1 MYKKIIKKIE
11 PELEKVIQYV
21 KDELK
26 KVRTNRASPSLV
38 EDIRANCYGEKMP
51 IKQLAAISCPETKQI
66 LIQPWESSYLEPI
79 EKAIAKS
86 DLNLNPIVEQDSIRI
101 TIPSMTKEYREEL
114 DHLLSEKQ
122 EQARQ
127 TVRKWRQKAWSEIQ
141 EAFQE
146 GNISE
151 DEKYKAKED
160 LQDLVEQYKEKIEE
174 LIDKKRE
181 EVKNK

>member
-1 MYKKIIKKIE
+1 MHKKIINKIK
-11 PELEKVIQYV
+11 PELEKVVEYV

-26 KVRTNRASPSLV
+26 KVRTNRATPSLV
-38 EDIRANCYGEKMP
+38 EDIKVECYGQKMAV
-51 IKQLAAISCPETKQI
+51 KELAAISSPEARQI

-86 DLNLNPIVEQDSIRI
+86 DLNLNPIVEQESIRI

-114 DHLLSEKQ
+114 DHLLTEKQ

-127 TVRKWRQKAWSEIQ
+127 TIRKWRQKAWSEIQ
-141 EAFQE
+141 DAFND
-146 GNISE
+146 GDISE
-151 DEKYKAKED
+151 DQKYKAKDE
-160 LQDLVEQYKEKIEE
+160 LQDLADEYKSKVKE

-181 EVKNK
+181 QIKK